1 MKNIIKEDPDTYSK
15 LNIDRFNDQL
25 KKIND
30 FFDDKLDH
38 LINLFIQAKNEHQ
51 KKNDQ
56 RYEYLKTRL
65 AYIENHTE
73 EEEIQEL
80 LK

>member
-1 MKNIIKEDPDTYSK
+1 MKNLIKEDPDTYSK
-15 LNIDRFNDQL
+15 LNIDRFNEQL

-38 LINLFIQAKNEHQ
+38 ILTLFIQAKDEH
-51 KKNDQ
+51 KRKNDE
-56 RYEYLKTRL
+56 RYNYLKLRM

-73 EEEIQEL
+73 EEIL
-80 LK
+80 